1 MGLGWLMPLQG
12 MNYPMIMGMG
22 PHMTTGKPASDG
34 YHAAMEAGDFRLANM
49 YKVQSLKYNEE
60 MKAKWINEQIEKQ
73 NLALS
78 DPRETVTRWIE
89 DNAFANQGKAQLD
102 SIYNQIKVKEWTPE
116 AYRMGSQIG
125 DLGYHEIFQNDST
138 KANLNTFHTYQ
149 PAYPNMINK
158 PITPDV
164 NFYNQYLTP
173 TDMNF
178 LLNEARTN
186 PPLTPLQMQFGE
198 GGAGWGGLLNSF
210 FGGDNTKVAP

>member
-89 DNAFANQGKAQLD
+89 DNAFANQDDGSCYYSCESVVANF
-102 SIYNQIKVKEWTPE
+102 SVPWNICSYNIVWKDT
-116 AYRMGSQIG
+116 G
-125 DLGYHEIFQNDST
+125 
-138 KANLNTFHTYQ
+138 
-149 PAYPNMINK
+149 
-158 PITPDV
+158 
-164 NFYNQYLTP
+164 
-173 TDMNF
+173 
-178 LLNEARTN
+178 
-186 PPLTPLQMQFGE
+186 
-198 GGAGWGGLLNSF
+198 
-210 FGGDNTKVAP
+210 